1 MEFSMIKNL
10 FLCIKE
16 NDSLRLNAQ
25 VLLNYNINN
34 KSISTLLNKKILQRR
49 IKGEYCVS
57 LENLYFYLKE
67 LSYTEYVD
75 QTLEFFWI

>member
-1 MEFSMIKNL
+1 MIKNL